1 MDQLIS
7 LTLLRSLTLAGGIAS
22 TLLGLLFILFPDF
35 LNSVNKRVARA
46 SRTPSVF
53 QWSVTKPLIW
63 KEPRLSGA
71 LLLLVGI
78 PLFVV
83 FFNG

>member
-1 MDQLIS
+1 MDQAILLS
-7 LTLLRSLTLAGGIAS
+7 LVRTFTLSGAIAS
-22 TLLGLLFILFPDF
+22 TLLGLLLIFFPDF
-35 LNSVNKRVARA
+35 LKSVNDRVSRA
-46 SRTPSVF
+46 LRTPSVF
-53 QWSVTKPLIW
+53 SWTVTKPLIW

-83 FFNG
+83 FFIG